1 MNLPKLASNSSS
13 KFRLST
19 TIVVPFVLQIV
30 AAVGLVGYL
39 SYRNGQESVN
49 RLASQVRTE
58 VASRT
63 NQVLE
68 GYFKTPYQITKNN
81 INALKLKQINLE
93 DKEAVEHYFAAQLQV
108 YPMLGEIFVGQPD
121 GTMIYV
127 GRKSDGS
134 LLASTTIAV
143 PQRAF
148 YQLDDLGD
156 RTKFEKFDTFDA
168 RTRPWYKAAT
178 EKHGQSWSGVY
189 QSRTIR
195 NLGTAAAELYYDQQ
209 GNLVAVFS
217 NFIMLQGISDFLTS
231 LKISPTG
238 QVFVIDQKGLLIATS
253 TGEHSFLPNGT
264 DGSLHQIQAIKS
276 QNPLTANAVKY
287 LQEQFGDLKQ
297 IRGLQELAFEING
310 KRQYLLA
317 QPYSDGKGI
326 DWLVVVVVPEA
337 DFMEQINQ
345 NTQNTLLFSL
355 VALVLVIVLGMLT
368 AKLITAPIL
377 RVCQAANRLAEGDLG
392 EQVAPSAIA
401 EINELSNAFN
411 QMSAQLKEAFE
422 TLEDKVRER
431 TADLAIANQEISI
444 LNENLHQDNL
454 RLGAEIDVVRQMQ
467 MMILP
472 NAEEL
477 EIEGLDIAAYMDA
490 AADVGG
496 DYYEVLN
503 SDGVVTLGIGDV
515 TGHGLESGILMLMT
529 QTAVRTLKESG
540 ENDPVRFLD
549 ILNRTLYKNVQRINS
564 EKCLTLSILNY
575 ANGQV
580 SISGQHEET
589 IVVRKTGAI
598 ERIDTMDLG
607 FPIAL
612 DGDITAFINQVIIE
626 LHHGDGVVLYTDGI
640 PEACDIHKNI
650 YGLERMCHVIS
661 QHWHLPSEQI
671 KDAII
676 TDVRRHIGEQKVFD
690 DITLLILK
698 RK

>member
-1 MNLPKLASNSSS
+1 MNLPKLVGNSSS

-49 RLASQVRTE
+49 RLASQVRSE

-81 INALKLKQINLE
+81 INALKLNHINLE
-93 DKEAVEHYFAAQLQV
+93 DKETVERYFAAQLEI

-134 LLASTTIAV
+134 LLAATTIAV

-148 YQLDDLGD
+148 YQLDSLGNHS
-156 RTKFEKFDTFDA
+156 KFEKFDTFDA

-178 EKHGQSWSGVY
+178 ERHGQSWSGVY

-195 NLGTAAAELYYDQQ
+195 NLGTAAAEPYYDQQ

-264 DGSLHQIQAIKS
+264 DGSLQQIQAIKS
-276 QNPLTANAVKY
+276 QNPLTSSAVKY
-287 LQEQFGDLKQ
+287 LQEEFGDFKR
-297 IRGLQELAFEING
+297 IRELHELAFDMDG

-345 NTQNTLLFSL
+345 NTQNTLLLSL
-355 VALVLVIVLGMLT
+355 VALVVVIVLGMLT
-368 AKLITAPIL
+368 ARLITAPIL
-377 RVCQAANRLAEGDLG
+377 RVYQAANRLAKGDLG
-392 EQVAPSAIA
+392 EQVTPSAIA

-411 QMSAQLKEAFE
+411 QMSEQLKESFE

-431 TADLAIANQEISI
+431 TADLAIANQEII
-444 LNENLHQDNL
+444 TLNENLHKDNL

-467 MMILP
+467 TMILP

-503 SDGVVTLGIGDV
+503 SDGIVTLGIGDV

-540 ENDPVRFLD
+540 EANPVRFLD

-589 IVVRKTGAI
+589 IVVRKSGAI

-612 DGDITAFINQVIIE
+612 DGDITAFINQVIVE
-626 LHHGDGVVLYTDGI
+626 LQHGDGVVLYTDGI

-650 YGLERMCHVIS
+650 YGIERMCNVIS

-698 RK
+698 RQ

>member
-1 MNLPKLASNSSS
+1 MNLPKLVGNSSS

-68 GYFKTPYQITKNN
+68 EYFKTPYQITKNN
-81 INALKLKQINLE
+81 INALKLNHINLE
-93 DKEAVEHYFAAQLQV
+93 DKETVERYFAAQLQV

-134 LLASTTIAV
+134 LLAATTIAV

-148 YQLDDLGD
+148 YQLDDFGN
-156 RTKFEKFDTFDA
+156 RSKFEKFDTFDA
-168 RTRPWYKAAT
+168 RARPWYKAAT
-178 EKHGQSWSGVY
+178 ERHGQSWSGVY

-195 NLGTAAAELYYDQQ
+195 NLGTAAAEPYYDQQ

-238 QVFVIDQKGLLIATS
+238 QVLVIDQKGLLIATS
-253 TGEHSFLPNGT
+253 TGEPSLLPST
-264 DGSLHQIQAIKS
+264 DGNLQQIQATKS
-276 QNPLTANAVKY
+276 HNPLTANAVKY

-297 IRGLQELAFEING
+297 IRGLRELAFDMNG

-326 DWLVVVVVPEA
+326 NWLVVVVVPET
-337 DFMEQINQ
+337 DFMGQINQ
-345 NTQNTLLFSL
+345 NTQNTLILSG
-355 VALVLVIVLGMLT
+355 VALVVVIVLGMLT

-377 RVCQAANRLAEGDLG
+377 RVYQAANRLAKGDLG

-411 QMSAQLKEAFE
+411 QMSEQLKESFE

-431 TADLAIANQEISI
+431 TADLAIANQEII
-444 LNENLHQDNL
+444 TLNENLHKDNL

-467 MMILP
+467 TMILP

-503 SDGVVTLGIGDV
+503 SDGIVTLGIGDV

-540 ENDPVRFLD
+540 EADPVRFLD

-612 DGDITAFINQVIIE
+612 DGDITAFINQVIVE
-626 LHHGDGVVLYTDGI
+626 LQHGDGVVLYTDGI
-640 PEACDIHKNI
+640 PEACDINKNI
-650 YGLERMCHVIS
+650 YGIERMCNVIS
-661 QHWHLPSEQI
+661 QQWHLPSEQI

-698 RK
+698 RQ